1 MRNSL
6 KPALCRLRRNISER
20 QILWDRFR
28 RAKIPHPV
36 MEKSMDKTV
45 KEGRLFFH
53 EKMSLVAAIHRRLF
67 DKNPMSYSLTRDLL
81 RNNGYPSDGN
91 QHSAKPTSVREMP
104 MGNAVKE
111 NKLFFL
117 DKMSLVT
124 AIRGRLFDKNPMS
137 YSFTGDQVRYNA
149 YPSDENQHGI
159 NSTSVME
166 MPMDHALKE
175 GKLFLRDKMSLVTAI
190 RRRLFDSNPMNSTF
204 TRDQVRYTL
213 NSFDR
218 KQLCIKFSRILFHE
232 TLPNIQRRLIPRL
245 FKFKYLMNKSSVKF
259 DQAIHQELTR
269 IINFQSLLPR
279 CRSMALM

>member
-36 MEKSMDKTV
+36 MEKSMDN
-45 KEGRLFFH
+45 
-53 EKMSLVAAIHRRLF
+53 S
-67 DKNPMSYSLTRDLL
+67 
-81 RNNGYPSDGN
+81 
-91 QHSAKPTSVREMP
+91 
-104 MGNAVKE
+104 VKE

-117 DKMSLVT
+117 DKMSLV
-124 AIRGRLFDKNPMS
+124 AEIRRRLFDKNPMS
-137 YSFTGDQVRYNA
+137 YSFTGDRGRYNL
-149 YPSDENQHGI
+149 YPSDENQHSVK
-159 NSTSVME
+159 STSVME

-175 GKLFLRDKMSLVTAI
+175 GKLFLRDKMSLVAAI
-190 RRRLFDSNPMNSTF
+190 RQRLFDSNPMNSTF

-232 TLPNIQRRLIPRL
+232 TLPNVQRRLIPRL
-245 FKFKYLMNKSSVKF
+245 FKFKYLMNTSSIKF
-259 DQAIHQELTR
+259 DQAIPQELTR